1 MSEDDVGIPDSDP
14 QHIDPA
20 GDLAALVESG
30 KFDLELS
37 EDQDPEDLRE
47 FIKSVENSDDTPPVS
62 VGLLPQAVL
71 FRSRSGHVGRLHNHQ
86 PPGRPTR

>member
-1 MSEDDVGIPDSDP
+1 MSEDAGTPDSDP

-30 KFDLELS
+30 KIDFELS

-47 FIKSVENSDDTPPVS
+47 FIKSVENSDSPSTV
-62 VGLLPQAVL
+62 
-71 FRSRSGHVGRLHNHQ
+71 
-86 PPGRPTR
+86 T

>member
-47 FIKSVENSDDTPPVS
+47 FIKSVENSDDPTD
-62 VGLLPQAVL
+62 
-71 FRSRSGHVGRLHNHQ
+71 
-86 PPGRPTR
+86 PGTNATARMARAILEQTDRETSSSE